1 MKKIVSFALIAVML
15 LACLSFVGC
24 APKANVE
31 TYTRS
36 YAYYE
41 PGREGDVIDG
51 VVCDLT
57 LVNDKEYLYTETT
70 VIAHIGAGKQV
81 TNWTYTFKGTYTV
94 AGTDTEETTKALTL
108 SKPTTGWKVMNGAI
122 TTAEEDPEILA
133 YSYPTDV
140 ILNYTSYTFD
150 TAAE

>member
-1 MKKIVSFALIAVML
+1 MKKIVSLALVAVML
-15 LACLSFVGC
+15 FCCLAFIGC

-36 YAYYE
+36 YAFYE
-41 PGREGDVIDG
+41 EGREGDVIDG

-57 LVNDKEYLYTETT
+57 FVNDKEYLYTETT

-81 TNWTYTFKGTYTV
+81 TNWTYSFKGTYTV
-94 AGTDTEETTKALTL
+94 GATDEEETTKVITL
-108 SKPTTGWKVMNGAI
+108 SAPASGWKVMNGAI

-133 YSYPTDV
+133 YNYPKNLV
-140 ILNYTSYTFD
+140 INYSNYVFNV
-150 TAAE
+150 AE